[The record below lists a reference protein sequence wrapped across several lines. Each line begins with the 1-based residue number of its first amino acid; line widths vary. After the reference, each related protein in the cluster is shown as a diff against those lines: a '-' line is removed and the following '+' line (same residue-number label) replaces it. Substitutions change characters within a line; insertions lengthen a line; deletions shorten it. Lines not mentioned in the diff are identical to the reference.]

1 MRVLI
6 VDDYPGTAET
16 AGKLLRGAGH
26 ECRSAR
32 SGAEALVVAD
42 AFEPEVAILDIG
54 LPDIDGYALI
64 DALRRRMAIRPPYVV
79 AMSGRGHALTAAR
92 EIGFDECLLKPVD
105 REQLVR
111 VVELA
116 RERRASP
123 GPPRDLGGADP
134 PGDR

>member
-1 MRVLI
+1 MLI

-64 DALRRRMAIRPPYVV
+64 DALRRRLAVRPPYVV

-116 RERRASP
+116 RQWQTP
-123 GPPRDLGGADP
+123 LGPHREYGGANSQ
-134 PGDR
+134 GDR

>member
-16 AGKLLRGAGH
+16 TGKLLRGAGH
-26 ECRSAR
+26 ECRSAT
-32 SGAEALVVAD
+32 SGAKALAVAD
-42 AFEPEVAILDIG
+42 VFEPEVAILDIG

-64 DALRRRMAIRPPYVV
+64 GALRNRFAIRPPYAI
-79 AMSGRGHALTAAR
+79 AMSGRTHALKAAL
-92 EIGFDECLLKPVD
+92 EVGFDECLLKPAN

-116 RERRASP
+116 QRRQGSRETW
-123 GPPRDLGGADP
+123 
-134 PGDR
+134 